1 MHAPALRP
9 RTAIEIVDASFAILR
24 KSFVQMAIIGLAAA
38 VPLIVVVVAGGAAA
52 AGLTASNL
60 TSAPLTMIP
69 LMFVAILLALVWV
82 AVVDGAVTI
91 AAGDAYFGREVS
103 PANALR
109 AAFSR
114 AMPLLGAYIL
124 RVLIIGAVGLVAT
137 LAVFALYR
145 GFGTFVAVIA
155 GIAAFVIVIH
165 VALRTFA
172 TTSVV
177 VFEDVGASD
186 SVNRSFALSKDS
198 ALRIFGVLFLCWI
211 IVNVLQYAFNFTVAA
226 LFSALLDSPMIGMAL
241 MVVVAVLLYPFINIA
256 MMVLYYDQRVRKEG
270 YDLQM
275 MSDGLTTPA
284 PAAPRPPSPPPG
296 GAPPTSYRIR

>member
-9 RTAIEIVDASFAILR
+9 RSAIEIVDASFAILR

-38 VPLIVVVVAGGAAA
+38 VPLIVVVVAGGAAVAGMSA
-52 AGLTASNL
+52 ANFAA
-60 TSAPLTMIP
+60 APMTMIP
-69 LMFVAILLALVWV
+69 LLFVAIVLALVWV
-82 AVVDGAVTI
+82 SVVDGAVTI

-114 AMPLLGAYIL
+114 AMPLLGAYLL
-124 RVLIIGAVGLVAT
+124 RALIVGAVGIVAAI
-137 LAVFALYR
+137 AVTALYKMV
-145 GFGTFVAVIA
+145 GTVIAVIA
-155 GIAAFVIVIH
+155 GIAAFVVVIH

-177 VFEDVGASD
+177 VFEDAGASD
-186 SVNRSFALSKDS
+186 SVNRSFALSKGS
-198 ALRIFGVLFLCWI
+198 AARIFGVLFLCWI

-226 LFSALLDSPMIGMAL
+226 LFSALLDSPVVAMVL

-256 MMVLYYDQRVRKEG
+256 IMVLYYDQRVRKEG

-284 PAAPRPPSPPPG
+284 PAAPRPPTPPPG
-296 GAPPTSYRIR
+296 GTPPTSYRIR